1 VDYSI
6 SNCQNKT
13 KGDDPQGNFLS
24 SVVGQ
29 SCRAIVAWLLSIEN
43 GQEISNWII
52 YMGRGPVWLPVDG
65 NIAQQHWSKSCP
77 VYHHL

>member
-13 KGDDPQGNFLS
+13 KGDDPQGIFLS

-52 YMGRGPVWLPVDG
+52 
-65 NIAQQHWSKSCP
+65 
-77 VYHHL
+77 